1 MVTLFHSPEVAA
13 SNRMLA
19 LMKQGSAAAAE
30 TATQDQASDH
40 SAQNSSR
47 PARDLFDIEVTESA
61 PTEDQLRSILEYV
74 GDAKVGDIVQGATSV
89 SDAVKRL
96 AADQKAFKR
105 PVVVDWN
112 NGKAVVGA
120 DEAAVKKLI
129 REG

>member
-1 MVTLFHSPEVAA
+1 
-13 SNRMLA
+13 MLA
-19 LMKQGSAAAAE
+19 LLKQGSAAAGE

-40 SAQNSSR
+40 TPQNASR
-47 PARDLFDIEVTESA
+47 PARDLFELEVTESA

-74 GDAKVGDIVQGATSV
+74 GDAKVGDIVQSATSV
-89 SDAVKRL
+89 SDAVRKL
-96 AADQKAFKR
+96 AADQNAFSR

-120 DEAAVKKLI
+120 DEAAVRKLI